1 MIIIGAGIG
10 GLLAGTLLREKYS
23 IKIFEKGIIGGRFR
37 NLPYKGFQLSTG
49 AFHALPHGS
58 TGFTAEILNKTSTS
72 YKIIDGDPWGTFLID
87 GKQHRFKNLYSFLSY
102 MEKFKVSKVLFDMK
116 FTKGDETPSGEYLND
131 KLKNETVNRVAKAFC
146 GFGMSIDPDD
156 IPTRSFFPVV
166 RSLYRHGGPGTIVG
180 GCGALTS
187 NLAKGKNIIK
197 KRVKEIVI
205 ENNEVKGIID
215 SEGDFYED
223 SIVISDIGIKG
234 TVKLVGKKHFPSDY
248 LKKIDNLKE
257 AEGIKINIATKGSI
271 IDHNGI
277 LITCDAERVE
287 GLNQVTN
294 VDSSLAPKGYHLVM
308 THQTLRSDNIK
319 KEIDLGLEDIEK
331 IFGDKDYEI
340 LLVQTFRNGFPVN
353 RAVNG
358 YDFDQK
364 TPIKGLYLVG
374 DSAKKETMEV
384 DGISKGVLELYE
396 TLTSNI

>member
-10 GLLAGTLLREKYS
+10 GLLTATLLQEKYN
-23 IKIFEKGIIGGRFR
+23 IKIFEKGIVGGRFR

-58 TGFTAEILNKTSTS
+58 TGFTAKILNKTHTP
-72 YKIIDGDPWGTFLID
+72 YKIVDGNPWGTFLID
-87 GKQHRFKNLYSFLSY
+87 GKQHRFKNLYSFLNY
-102 MEKFKVSKVLFDMK
+102 MERFKVSKVLFDMK
-116 FTKGDETPSGEYLND
+116 FTKGDDTPLGEYLND
-131 KLKNETVNRVAKAFC
+131 KLKNEIVNRVVKAFC

-166 RSLYRHGGPGTIVG
+166 RSLYKYGGPGIIVG
-180 GCGALTS
+180 GCSAVTNS
-187 NLAKGKNIIK
+187 LAKGKNIIK
-197 KRVKEIVI
+197 KRIKEIVI
-205 ENNEVKGIID
+205 EDNEVKGIID
-215 SEGDFYED
+215 SEENFHED
-223 SIVISDIGIKG
+223 NIIISDIGVKG
-234 TVKLVGKKHFPSDY
+234 TVKIAGKKNFPGDY

-257 AEGIKINIATKGSI
+257 AEGIKINIATKKSI
-271 IDHNGI
+271 IDHNGV

-294 VDSSLAPKGYHLVM
+294 VDPSLAPKGYHLIM
-308 THQTLRSDNIK
+308 THQTLRSNNIK
-319 KEIDLGLEDIEK
+319 KEIALGLEDIEK
-331 IFGDKDYEI
+331 LFWGKDYEI

-353 RAVNG
+353 RAANG
-358 YDFDQK
+358 YDFDYR

-396 TLTSNI
+396 TLISMH